1 MLTLTIPVSL
11 GIVAFLL
18 PISQIGRWSLGEAQG
33 LLLVHMDSEWR
44 REENSKKK
52 VLIIKRSKPE
62 RNKEQTL
69 RLEAQSCEGR
79 EDGGCQAGAEPI
91 KWE

>member
-1 MLTLTIPVSL
+1 MKTYRTFKKLYTLSVWK
-11 GIVAFLL
+11 G
-18 PISQIGRWSLGEAQG
+18 
-33 LLLVHMDSEWR
+33 DR
-44 REENSKKK
+44 RESNLEVTKEIWMAEESKE
-52 VLIIKRSKPE
+52 KR
-62 RNKEQTL
+62 EQTL

>member
-1 MLTLTIPVSL
+1 MATESEWALTCSSMVTSYGSEWCLSL
-11 GIVAFLL
+11 GD
-18 PISQIGRWSLGEAQG
+18 PGRH
-33 LLLVHMDSEWR
+33 HMDSEWR

-62 RNKEQTL
+62 RKKEQTL

>member
-1 MLTLTIPVSL
+1 
-11 GIVAFLL
+11 
-18 PISQIGRWSLGEAQG
+18 
-33 LLLVHMDSEWR
+33 MDSEWR

>member
-1 MLTLTIPVSL
+1 
-11 GIVAFLL
+11 
-18 PISQIGRWSLGEAQG
+18 
-33 LLLVHMDSEWR
+33 MDSEWR

-62 RNKEQTL
+62 RKKEQTL

-79 EDGGCQAGAEPI
+79 EVGGCQAGAEPI